1 MILPIT
7 SPTSIMATHRGEP
20 VGFIIAEKG
29 NYASLGDFTIVVR
42 PAHRNKCVG
51 SALPQAAL
59 NVFVNMG
66 VRRVITDYLTVI
78 VPAHNL
84 YRKLGLRQKRTYD
97 FFMLQ
102 NKKMRD
108 AY

>member
-1 MILPIT
+1 MILPII
-7 SPTSIMATHRGEP
+7 SPTSIMVTHHGEP

-29 NYASLGDFTIVVR
+29 NYASLGDFTIVVS

-66 VRRVITDYLTVI
+66 VRRVITDYLMVI

-84 YRKLGLRQKRTYD
+84 YRKLVSDRKEPTTFSCCRIR
-97 FFMLQ
+97 
-102 NKKMRD
+102 K
-108 AY
+108 

>member
-1 MILPIT
+1 MILPII
-7 SPTSIMATHRGEP
+7 SPTSIMATHHGEP

-29 NYASLGDFTIVVR
+29 NYASLGDFTIVVS

-66 VRRVITDYLTVI
+66 VRRVITDYLMAI

-84 YRKLGLRQKRTYD
+84 YRKPGLRQKRTYD

>member
-1 MILPIT
+1 
-7 SPTSIMATHRGEP
+7 MATHHAEP

-42 PAHRNKCVG
+42 PAHRNKCLS

-66 VRRVITDYLTVI
+66 VRRVITDYLMVI
-78 VPAHNL
+78 APAHNL
-84 YRKLGLRQKRTYD
+84 YRELGLGQKRTCG
-97 FFMLQ
+97 FFMLR

-108 AY
+108 AW